1 MAAQNQCPHL
11 THFCIPES
19 GLHHSQEHYWKAG
32 KKKKQLNNHADPYS
46 GFWVG
51 PLQHLPR
58 LWTTDATEEN
68 LQDLN
73 DTGQQDL
80 WEKPHFRSS
89 IDNVAET
96 RVLGPHQWHFAKTI
110 SKLNCVNKRIYSVT
124 MWLTVSYKAR
134 FIFPFFFFISRVV
147 GWYVRAG
154 RWVG

>member
-1 MAAQNQCPHL
+1 MFMSNGCTEPVPTPHSLLHSWEWTPPL
-11 THFCIPES
+11 TRALLES
-19 GLHHSQEHYWKAG
+19 W
-32 KKKKQLNNHADPYS
+32 KKQQQQQQFNNHADPYS
-46 GFWVG
+46 GLWVG
-51 PLQHLPR
+51 PLQHLPH

-80 WEKPHFRSS
+80 REKPQFGSS

-96 RVLGPHQWHFAKTI
+96 RGLGPHQWHFAIKI

-134 FIFPFFFFISRVV
+134 FIFFPFFFSFQ
-147 GWYVRAG
+147 GW
-154 RWVG
+154 